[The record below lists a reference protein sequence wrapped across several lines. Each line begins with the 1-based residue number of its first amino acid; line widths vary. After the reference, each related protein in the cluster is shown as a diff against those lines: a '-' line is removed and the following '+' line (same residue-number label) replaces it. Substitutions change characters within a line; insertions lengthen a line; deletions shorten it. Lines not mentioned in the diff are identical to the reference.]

1 MSYKAVLADLDGTI
15 NRGKLL
21 IPGADLVY
29 RDLSDSGIKWLFLSN
44 NAATLASDLAEKI
57 ASLGLP
63 VNERQV
69 INSASALILEVR
81 RSCTGTRIM
90 VIGQPQLRRALEDAG
105 AITTEDP
112 FSSDIVVVAL
122 DTEFTYEKMK
132 RAHRAIQ
139 NGALFWA
146 TNMDPTYPDADGF
159 SPGAGS
165 VVASISTA
173 SGRQPE
179 RIFGKPSTDM
189 AAIAIERLGISE
201 GECLVVGDRMD
212 TDVRFAIGAG
222 MASALVLTG
231 ATSLADLSKYPFAP
245 NYVLESISSLK
256 TLF

>member
-1 MSYKAVLADLDGTI
+1 MTYKAVLADLDGTI
-15 NRGKLL
+15 NRGKSL
-21 IPGADLVY
+21 IPGADIVY
-29 RDLSDSGIKWLFLSN
+29 GELSASGIKWLFLSN

-57 ASLGLP
+57 TSLGLP
-63 VNERQV
+63 VDETQV
-69 INSASALILEVR
+69 INSASALIREVR
-81 RSCTGTRIM
+81 RNLVGTRIM
-90 VIGQPQLRRALEDAG
+90 VIGQPRLRLALEEVG

-139 NGALFWA
+139 NGAVFWA

-173 SGRQPE
+173 SGKQPE

-189 AAIAIERLGISE
+189 ATIAIERLGIRES
-201 GECLVVGDRMD
+201 ECLVVGDRMD
-212 TDVRFAIGAG
+212 TDVRFAKGAG

-231 ATSLADLSKYPFAP
+231 ATCLEDLSKYSFAP
-245 NYVLESISSLK
+245 DYILESISNLK